1 MPKIA
6 TASHE
11 LFYTH
16 NGVAAEVHLLL
27 VHGAADT
34 HLGWPAE
41 LRRLAGV
48 SVYALDLP
56 GHGRS
61 PLPGCASIVNH
72 AAAVADFVA
81 ALGLTRVVIM
91 GHSMGGAIAQQLG
104 SEQPAWLAGLVL
116 VATAAHMPVS
126 EAILSQSLT
135 DVPAMAAFVVKYSW
149 SRDAPDWLT
158 ERARAAILALEP
170 QVIHDDFV
178 ACNAFA
184 GGELVGRIA
193 VPTLII
199 GGEKD
204 RMTAVAQSQ
213 WLHEHI
219 VGSQLVIFPAASHRL
234 TLEQGG
240 EVAAVVS
247 TFLAGLPNP

>member
-61 PLPGCASIVNH
+61 PCRG
-72 AAAVADFVA
+72 
-81 ALGLTRVVIM
+81 
-91 GHSMGGAIAQQLG
+91 
-104 SEQPAWLAGLVL
+104 VL
-116 VATAAHMPVS
+116 
-126 EAILSQSLT
+126 LSLT
-135 DVPAMAAFVVKYSW
+135 MRRPW
-149 SRDAPDWLT
+149 
-158 ERARAAILALEP
+158 
-170 QVIHDDFV
+170 
-178 ACNAFA
+178 
-184 GGELVGRIA
+184 
-193 VPTLII
+193 PTLWPRW
-199 GGEKD
+199 G
-204 RMTAVAQSQ
+204 
-213 WLHEHI
+213 
-219 VGSQLVIFPAASHRL
+219 
-234 TLEQGG
+234 
-240 EVAAVVS
+240 
-247 TFLAGLPNP
+247 